1 MFKYA
6 AVLGLGLLVSG
17 CVHTGFTSTAGSKQG
32 EKVTAELIECPK
44 LANEEAPSEKAAESV
59 AVLRSAVTGLVTAVV
74 PAALEF
80 VGQTVIATLE
90 EREDE
95 FSETFSGRVNVDSLY
110 KGSKGELAYCKVKL
124 TRTVGSDDEVKT
136 AFELT
141 ADIVVSGDKRAM
153 KLVPDKLLYAIPK
166 ARYDDDDPVAVAVSF
181 GMSVVSGL
189 IEGRTEKV
197 SKSTVAN
204 PSMMTMQLRPSEK
217 EQVKSASETDWF
229 VAPPIGPLTLTV
241 TVAEEGG
248 GKDAYTRALK
258 AAKDLE
264 PKVRGF
270 IRKQLPTTE

>member
-1 MFKYA
+1 M
-6 AVLGLGLLVSG
+6 
-17 CVHTGFTSTAGSKQG
+17 
-32 EKVTAELIECPK
+32 IECP
-44 LANEEAPSEKAAESV
+44 EPDSSDPPWAAESA
-59 AVLRSAVTGLVTAVV
+59 AVAVTGLATAVV

-80 VGQTVIATLE
+80 VGQTVIAALE

-95 FSETFSGRVNVDSLY
+95 FSETFSGRVNVDSFY
-110 KGSKGELAYCKVKL
+110 KDGGKGELAYCKVKL
-124 TRTVGSDDEVKT
+124 TRTVFSDNKD

-153 KLVPDKLLYAIPK
+153 KLVPKELVYAIPK

-189 IEGRTEKV
+189 TEGGTEKV
-197 SKSTVAN
+197 SNFNVAS
-204 PSMMTMQLRPSEK
+204 PSMTTMQLRPSK
-217 EQVKSASETDWF
+217 KNQVTSASETDWF
-229 VAPPIGPLTLTV
+229 VAPPNGPLTLTV

-270 IRKQLPTTE
+270 ILKQLSTTD